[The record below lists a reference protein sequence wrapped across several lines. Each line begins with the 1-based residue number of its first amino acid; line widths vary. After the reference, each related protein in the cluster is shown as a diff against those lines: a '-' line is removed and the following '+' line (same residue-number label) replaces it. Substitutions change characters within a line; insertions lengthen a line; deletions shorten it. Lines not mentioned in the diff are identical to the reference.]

1 MCVIDIAPE
10 ACMRVMHR
18 CRSILPVLPALLLA
32 CGDGETPPGPTE
44 PDRAPVPTSMA
55 ITPSSVTLAAFGQTV
70 QLTATVRD
78 QGGQPMA
85 GVPVNWASSDAGVV
99 TVDAAGV
106 VMAVDN
112 GSTNVTATV
121 RGGGASA
128 AATVTVAQRV
138 AELRLSPIP
147 EVFRALGDTLRMSAG
162 ALDASGNMVTGIEV
176 AWSSTD
182 ESVVTVDATGLV
194 TAVGNGHAR
203 VDVMVASRSADAEFR
218 VEQQATAIQVSP
230 AADTLRWLGDTLQLS
245 AEAFDANRYVVGS
258 ADFSWSSSDESVATV
273 DATGLVT
280 AEGVG
285 TVEIT
290 AAVAGSDITDTAT
303 LQVEAL
309 PARDVL
315 IALYNATDGP
325 NWKNSENWLT
335 DAPLGSWHGIRTDY
349 RDETMVRAIDLH
361 DNGLNGRLPP
371 ELGNILSLTRLAMT
385 GNEQLAGP
393 IPPELGHL
401 VSLVDLVLKYNELS
415 GPIPPEL
422 GDFANLK
429 ILNLWNNSLTGS
441 IPPELARLA
450 GLSELWLANNELT
463 GPIPTEFGGM
473 AGLREMMLE
482 GNKLSGAIPPE
493 FAGLKAVE
501 GLRLGANELTGS
513 IPPALGALPAVQTL
527 SLWGNKLSG
536 SIPPEIGN
544 LPNVSYIALGQNELE
559 GAVPAEF
566 GNLVSLRVL
575 LLGKNKLSGSI
586 PPELGD
592 LGGLRVLALMENALT
607 GSIPPEVAGLTKLE
621 ELYIQDNQ
629 GLTGSI
635 PQEFV
640 NLRLDE
646 FWWYR
651 TQLCAPA
658 NQAFQAWLS
667 TVGQNLGAG
676 TCAAGAP

>member
-18 CRSILPVLPALLLA
+18 CRSILPVLPA

-55 ITPSSVTLAAFGQTV
+55 VTPESVTLAAFGQTV

-309 PARDVL
+309 PARDAL

-422 GDFANLK
+422 GDLANLK

-513 IPPALGALPAVQTL
+513 IPPALGALPAIQTL